1 MNRENLKWYDRKRIW
16 CGLPWTFTKYG
27 MNEDRIFVEQGAFN
41 IKEQEVRLYRVLNI
55 NLSRSFTQRV
65 FGLGTIHLDSTDHD
79 LKCFDL
85 KNIKKSAEV
94 KELISAAVEEERL
107 RNRVSSRE
115 YMTGSYEEETEEEED
130 LNP

>member
-27 MNEDRIFVEQGAFN
+27 MNEDRIFVEQGAFS
-41 IKEQEVRLYRVLNI
+41 IKEQEVRLYRILNI
-55 NLSRSFTQRV
+55 NLSRSLVQRI

-79 LKCFDL
+79 LKCFEL

-94 KELISAAVEEERL
+94 KELISASVEEERL

-115 YMTGSYEEETEEEED
+115 YMAGSFEEQGDDEEELTQ
-130 LNP
+130 